1 MEPGGHGQEIR
12 PPSESIVIEGPAFLE
27 EGANFYNQPPFKKIV
42 EDATKELNA
51 QDLNVFSILTSLG
64 QRFTDPTGADGEAA
78 HTFKI
83 RRNKFIK
90 AKIARSV
97 SSEQQPDT
105 KVAVDKVLQELEV
118 FPDWIEYLQQKFDK
132 GRYDFNGKP
141 LEEGRM
147 TSKNTTRIPSYGQWF
162 TQRQIRGGRVQSAA
176 LGEIIA
182 DAPSSLPRKWEI
194 RKNRVTQRFG

>member
-1 MEPGGHGQEIR
+1 MEPGGHGQEIQ
-12 PPSESIVIEGPAFLE
+12 PSSESIVIEGPAFLE
-27 EGANFYNQPPFKKIV
+27 EGESFYNQPPFKDIV
-42 EDATKELNA
+42 AGAIKDGNA

-64 QRFTDPTGADGEAA
+64 QRFQNPTGESESPDVYKA
-78 HTFKI
+78 
-83 RRNKFIK
+83 RREKFIK
-90 AKIARSV
+90 AKIARSTPDE
-97 SSEQQPDT
+97 EQEDT
-105 KVAVDKVLQELEV
+105 GRAIAQVLQTLEI
-118 FPDWIEYLQQKFDK
+118 FPNWIEYLQQKFDK

-141 LEEGRM
+141 LEEGRK